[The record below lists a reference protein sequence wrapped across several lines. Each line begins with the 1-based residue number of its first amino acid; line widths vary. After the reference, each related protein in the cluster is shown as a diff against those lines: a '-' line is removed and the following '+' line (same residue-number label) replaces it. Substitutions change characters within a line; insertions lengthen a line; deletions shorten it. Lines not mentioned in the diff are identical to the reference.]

1 MKRRNFIKNTLY
13 SSAALASTSILTNS
27 CSNNKLKKITILH
40 TNDVHSHIDPFDKD
54 NDKFAFKGGISR
66 RATTVSYTHLTL
78 PTSDLV

>member
-54 NDKFAFKGGISR
+54 NDKFAFKGGVAR
-66 RATTVSYTHLTL
+66 
-78 PTSDLV
+78 

>member
-27 CSNNKLKKITILH
+27 CSNDKLKKITILH

-54 NDKFAFKGGISR
+54 NDKFAFKEVFLEELPSLKKLEKK
-66 RATTVSYTHLTL
+66 TQTL
-78 PTSDLV
+78 YY